1 MRTKRFID
9 GLNNSQKIRVIING
23 IGFHTTVEGAFNMA
37 FRSQQMAVTQVLMS
51 LGMTR
56 QALKGKVVD
65 LRNTEMATG
74 IGTRVRVY
82 DENGKLVEFDVQIDL
97 I

>member
-9 GLNNSQKIRVIING
+9 GLNNSQKIRVIVNG

-37 FRSQQMAVTQVLMS
+37 FRSQQLAVTQVLQS
-51 LGMTR
+51 IGWNR
-56 QALKGKVVD
+56 RVLKGRVVD
-65 LRNTEMATG
+65 LSNTMTG
-74 IGTRVRVY
+74 LATRVRVY
-82 DENGKLVEFDVQIDL
+82 GEDDKLVEFDVQIDL

>member
-37 FRSQQMAVTQVLMS
+37 FRSQQLAVTQVLQS
-51 LGMTR
+51 IGWNR
-56 QALKGKVVD
+56 RALKGRVVD
-65 LRNTEMATG
+65 LSNTMTG
-74 IGTRVRVY
+74 MGTRVRVY
-82 DENGKLVEFDVQIDL
+82 GEDDKLVEFDVQIDL

>member
-9 GLNNSQKIRVIING
+9 GLNNSQKIRVIVNG

-37 FRSQQMAVTQVLMS
+37 FRSQQMAVTQVLQS
-51 LGMTR
+51 IGWNR
-56 QALKGKVVD
+56 RALKGRVVD
-65 LRNTEMATG
+65 LSNTMTG
-74 IGTRVRVY
+74 LATRVRVY
-82 DENGKLVEFDVQIDL
+82 GEDDKLVEFDVQIDL

>member
-37 FRSQQMAVTQVLMS
+37 FRSQQLAVTQVLQS
-51 LGMTR
+51 LGWNR
-56 QALKGKVVD
+56 RALKGRVVD
-65 LRNTEMATG
+65 LSNTMTG
-74 IGTRVRVY
+74 LATRVRVY
-82 DENGKLVEFDVQIDL
+82 GEDDKLVEFDVQIDL

>member
-9 GLNNSQKIRVIING
+9 GLNNSQKIRVIVNG

-37 FRSQQMAVTQVLMS
+37 FRSQQLAVTQVLQS
-51 LGMTR
+51 IGWNR
-56 QALKGKVVD
+56 RALKGRVVD
-65 LRNTEMATG
+65 LSNTMTG
-74 IGTRVRVY
+74 LATRVRVY
-82 DENGKLVEFDVQIDL
+82 GEDDKLVEFDVQIDL

>member
-37 FRSQQMAVTQVLMS
+37 FRSQQLAVTQVLQS
-51 LGMTR
+51 IGWNR
-56 QALKGKVVD
+56 RALKGRVVD
-65 LRNTEMATG
+65 LSNTMTG
-74 IGTRVRVY
+74 LATRVRVY
-82 DENGKLVEFDVQIDL
+82 GEDDKLVEFDVQIDL

>member
-9 GLNNSQKIRVIING
+9 GLNNSQKIHVIVNG

-37 FRSQQMAVTQVLMS
+37 FRSQQLAVTQVLQS
-51 LGMTR
+51 IGWNR
-56 QALKGKVVD
+56 RALKGRVVD
-65 LRNTEMATG
+65 LSNTMTG
-74 IGTRVRVY
+74 LATRVRVY
-82 DENGKLVEFDVQIDL
+82 GEDDKLVEFDVQIDL

>member
-1 MRTKRFID
+1 
-9 GLNNSQKIRVIING
+9 
-23 IGFHTTVEGAFNMA
+23 
-37 FRSQQMAVTQVLMS
+37 VTQVLIS
-51 LGMTR
+51 LGLTR

-82 DENGKLVEFDVQIDL
+82 GEDDKLVEFDVQIDL

>member
-1 MRTKRFID
+1 MKTKRFID
-9 GLNNSQKIRVIING
+9 GLNNSQKIRIIING
-23 IGFHTTVEGAFNMA
+23 IGFHTTVEGAFGMA
-37 FRSQQMAVTQVLMS
+37 FRSQQMAVTQVLQS
-51 LGMTR
+51 LAWNR

-82 DENGKLVEFDVQIDL
+82 DENAKLVEFDVQIDL

>member
-9 GLNNSQKIRVIING
+9 GLNNSQKIRVIVNG

-37 FRSQQMAVTQVLMS
+37 FRSQQLAVTQVLQN
-51 LGMTR
+51 LGWNR
-56 QALKGKVVD
+56 RALKGRVVD
-65 LRNTEMATG
+65 LSNTMTG
-74 IGTRVRVY
+74 LATRVRVY
-82 DENGKLVEFDVQIDL
+82 GEDDKLVEFDVQIDL

>member
-9 GLNNSQKIRVIING
+9 GLNNSQKIRVIVNG

-37 FRSQQMAVTQVLMS
+37 FRSQQLAVTQVLQS
-51 LGMTR
+51 IGWNR
-56 QALKGKVVD
+56 RALKGRVVD
-65 LRNTEMATG
+65 LSNTMTG
-74 IGTRVRVY
+74 LTTRVRVY
-82 DENGKLVEFDVQIDL
+82 GEDDKLVEFDVQIDL

>member
-9 GLNNSQKIRVIING
+9 GLNNSQKIRVIVNG

-37 FRSQQMAVTQVLMS
+37 FRSQQLAVTQVLQS
-51 LGMTR
+51 LGWNR
-56 QALKGKVVD
+56 RALKGKEVD
-65 LRNTEMATG
+65 LRSTMTG
-74 IGTRVRVY
+74 LATRVRVY
-82 DENGKLVEFDVQIDL
+82 GEDDKLVEFDVQIDL

>member
-37 FRSQQMAVTQVLMS
+37 FRSQQMAVTQVLQS
-51 LGMTR
+51 IGWNR
-56 QALKGKVVD
+56 RALKGRVVD
-65 LRNTEMATG
+65 LSNTMTG
-74 IGTRVRVY
+74 LATRVRVY
-82 DENGKLVEFDVQIDL
+82 GEDDKLVEFDVQIDL

>member
-1 MRTKRFID
+1 MKTKRFID

-37 FRSQQMAVTQVLMS
+37 FRSQQLAVTQVLQS
-51 LGMTR
+51 IGWNR
-56 QALKGKVVD
+56 RALKGRVVD
-65 LRNTEMATG
+65 LSNTMTG
-74 IGTRVRVY
+74 MGTRVRVY
-82 DENGKLVEFDVQIDL
+82 GEDDKLVEFDVQIDL

>member
-37 FRSQQMAVTQVLMS
+37 FRSQQLAVTQVLQS
-51 LGMTR
+51 IGLNR
-56 QALKGKVVD
+56 RALKGRVVD
-65 LRNTEMATG
+65 LSNTMTG
-74 IGTRVRVY
+74 MGTRVRVY
-82 DENGKLVEFDVQIDL
+82 GEDDKLVEFDVQIDL

>member
-37 FRSQQMAVTQVLMS
+37 FRSQQMAVTQVLQS
-51 LGMTR
+51 IGWNR
-56 QALKGKVVD
+56 RALKGRVVD
-65 LRNTEMATG
+65 LSNTMTG
-74 IGTRVRVY
+74 MGTRVRVY
-82 DENGKLVEFDVQIDL
+82 GEDDKLVEFDVQIDL

>member
-37 FRSQQMAVTQVLMS
+37 FRSQQMAVTQVLQS
-51 LGMTR
+51 IGWR
-56 QALKGKVVD
+56 RALKGKMVD
-65 LRNTEMATG
+65 LSNTMTG
-74 IGTRVRVY
+74 LATRVRVY
-82 DENGKLVEFDVQIDL
+82 GEDDKLVEFDVQIDL